1 MASDVATIKSE
12 TTELKNN
19 VSALQTCLEDAESRI
34 SDMEDSTASMVNENK
49 VLRQTVEQLWR
60 SVDDQEN

>member
-1 MASDVATIKSE
+1 MATIKSE